1 MARLFRFSNP
11 QAASL
16 CYLEY
21 VADEEQEDVYPKPA
35 TKETFR
41 IWIYIYFYA
50 LYWNL
55 SDNHLL
61 DKHLLD
67 NHLLDKHLLDNHLLD
82 IYFIN

>member
-1 MARLFRFSNP
+1 VNWQKEGNYNWVDLDFMARLFRFSNP

-41 IWIYIYFYA
+41 I
-50 LYWNL
+50 
-55 SDNHLL
+55 
-61 DKHLLD
+61 
-67 NHLLDKHLLDNHLLD
+67 
-82 IYFIN
+82 